1 MDMEKTGTYLA
12 SLRRGRDMTQQQVAD
27 ILGVSNKTVSKW
39 ESGAGLPDIAA
50 LPALA
55 ALYGVTADD
64 ILAGETRPRACADTP
79 AEVEAYLERRGS
91 LRFRIGYSLAVMA
104 LAVWV
109 AFPYNNWSWLC
120 LLASP
125 LCLWLGWGVC
135 RSRETLRR
143 RILLLIPLCALW
155 LFAAIQLLGVW
166 RLLVSAYALHGGV
179 VRQFSWAVLTVRQE
193 AVWLLLPL
201 LLAVGSAFIWDFEVT
216 GNDTVPT
223 ESVLQALERC
233 GVRVG
238 TRGVGLDQD
247 ELRNRVLPLLPDVV
261 YLAVNVR
268 GCTAHVQVVER
279 VRPPHLYRDCDVQ
292 NIVAARDGLIT
303 KIEAL
308 DGVTCAAVGETV
320 QAGQVLLSGV
330 ADSPRGCRYMR
341 ATGRI
346 WARTWYEWTVPVP
359 LETVLKDGTEPVKT
373 RTHTALDLGRHRIA
387 LPAGDSI
394 LQGRENCDK
403 IIRYRGVQ
411 FPFGLRLPV
420 TLVTETVAERAVYHG
435 ERPEDE
441 ARAEGQKQLEAQL
454 AQTIGDD
461 GRVLKA
467 DVSAR
472 RQGAY
477 LMVTL
482 RAECEEQIGVD
493 APLTITSD
501 TGR

>member
-166 RLLVSAYALHGGV
+166 RLLVSDYALHGGV
-179 VRQFSWAVLTVRQE
+179 VRQFSWAALTVRQE

-201 LLAVGSAFIWDFEVT
+201 LLAAALVVGGAVLKEPLVRDRGFRFALYGGCGLLFAVEIVRILVCWKPAAAYAA
-216 GNDTVPT
+216 TVST
-223 ESVLQALERC
+223 AESVMSSRYADLS
-233 GVRVG
+233 
-238 TRGVGLDQD
+238 
-247 ELRNRVLPLLPDVV
+247 
-261 YLAVNVR
+261 AV
-268 GCTAHVQVVER
+268 A
-279 VRPPHLYRDCDVQ
+279 
-292 NIVAARDGLIT
+292 
-303 KIEAL
+303 
-308 DGVTCAAVGETV
+308 
-320 QAGQVLLSGV
+320 
-330 ADSPRGCRYMR
+330 
-341 ATGRI
+341 
-346 WARTWYEWTVPVP
+346 WP
-359 LETVLKDGTEPVKT
+359 LETVRWIVLAAVVAAWLVWGMQ
-373 RTHTALDLGRHRIA
+373 AYRHA
-387 LPAGDSI
+387 KK
-394 LQGRENCDK
+394 N
-403 IIRYRGVQ
+403 
-411 FPFGLRLPV
+411 
-420 TLVTETVAERAVYHG
+420 
-435 ERPEDE
+435 
-441 ARAEGQKQLEAQL
+441 
-454 AQTIGDD
+454 
-461 GRVLKA
+461 
-467 DVSAR
+467 
-472 RQGAY
+472 
-477 LMVTL
+477 
-482 RAECEEQIGVD
+482 
-493 APLTITSD
+493 
-501 TGR
+501 